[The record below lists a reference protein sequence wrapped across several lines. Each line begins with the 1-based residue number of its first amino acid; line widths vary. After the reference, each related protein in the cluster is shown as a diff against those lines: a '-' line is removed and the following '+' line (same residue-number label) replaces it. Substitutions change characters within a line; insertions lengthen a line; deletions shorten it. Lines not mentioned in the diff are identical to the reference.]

1 MNNLV
6 IPPINFHPQTSE
18 IRVFLVDDNQ
28 PVFCEFEKIV
38 QGDNSPV
45 RLVGKAGT
53 RSSALAGVIRQQP
66 NIILLDYN
74 LSNENSLDFLS
85 HLAVLGHHRILV
97 LFGQNFTREL
107 SRQTIALGACG
118 VVNKQSS
125 AELLLH
131 AIKGAHNEGHWAHKI
146 NPSTERRAFLS
157 HH

>member
-1 MNNLV
+1 VNNLA
-6 IPPINFHPQTSE
+6 IPPINSHIQISE

-28 PVFCEFEKIV
+28 PLFCEFEKIV
-38 QGDNSPV
+38 QGDNPPV
-45 RLVGKAGT
+45 RLVGKADT
-53 RSSALAGVIRQQP
+53 RSTALTGVIRQQP
-66 NIILLDYN
+66 DIILLDYN

-85 HLAVLGHHRILV
+85 HLAVLGRHRILV

-131 AIKGAHNEGHWAHKI
+131 AIKGAYSEGHWSHKI
-146 NPSTERRAFLS
+146 NPSIERRVFLS